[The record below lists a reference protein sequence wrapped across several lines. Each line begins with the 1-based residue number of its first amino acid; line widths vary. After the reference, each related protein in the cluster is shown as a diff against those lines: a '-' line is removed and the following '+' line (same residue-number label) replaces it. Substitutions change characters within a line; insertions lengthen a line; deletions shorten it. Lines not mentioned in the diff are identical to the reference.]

1 LDALGHLQQILLVF
15 LVLHR
20 ATLQVSFLQLKKELH
35 EATEG
40 RVICNEARWNT
51 T

>member
-1 LDALGHLQQILLVF
+1 MLLVF

-20 ATLQVSFLQLKKELH
+20 ATLQVSFLQLKRELH

-40 RVICNEARWNT
+40 RVIRNEARWNT